1 MDKLATWVALLVC
14 ILIIPVA
21 MIGCGLLFL
30 KKPPKKVNG
39 WYGYRTSRSM
49 KNQDTWDFAQRYMG
63 KVWWKWGRIMLPPVV
78 LVQALTLLCPDVNAI
93 SIWALVLMAAEL
105 AVLMASISPVE
116 RALKQNF
123 DNNGRRL

>member
-1 MDKLATWVALLVC
+1 MKLTTWISLLLVNL
-14 ILIIPVA
+14 LIPAV
-21 MIGCGLLFL
+21 MIGCGLLFM

-49 KNQDTWDFAQRYMG
+49 RNQDTWDFAQRYMG
-63 KVWWKWGRIMLPPVV
+63 KVWWKWGWIMLPPVV
-78 LVQALTLLCPDVNAI
+78 LAQALTLLCPDINAM
-93 SIWALVLMAAEL
+93 SIWALVLMAAEF

-123 DNNGRRL
+123 DDNGHRL